1 MANSRLEEL
10 RRRAQE
16 RIQQV
21 RESMEREMGGPEPP
35 PIYRTP
41 AEPDPVEETRP
52 SRPSQQSL
60 EGPSLEGPSLEGPGL
75 EVPQPRREEPAP
87 RPERPRAEPRPSRAE
102 ARAQPQRSSPPAQTR
117 AQQAAMPRAHH
128 PARGRSTAAMVLGHG
143 NLRRAILAQEILGK
157 PLSLRPPREME
168 DL

>member
-41 AEPDPVEETRP
+41 AEPEEETRP

-60 EGPSLEGPSLEGPGL
+60 EGPSLEGPGL
-75 EVPQPRREEPAP
+75 EVPQPRRQEPAP
-87 RPERPRAEPRPSRAE
+87 QPERPRAEAP
-102 ARAQPQRSSPPAQTR
+102 AQPQRSVAPAQSR
-117 AQQAAMPRAHH
+117 ASQAAMPRAHH
-128 PARGRSTAAMVLGHG
+128 PAKGRSTAAMVLGHG

>member
-41 AEPDPVEETRP
+41 AESEPVEETRQ

-75 EVPQPRREEPAP
+75 EVPQPRRQEPAP
-87 RPERPRAEPRPSRAE
+87 QPERPRAEAPAQAQRSVAPAQSRA
-102 ARAQPQRSSPPAQTR
+102 S
-117 AQQAAMPRAHH
+117 QAAMPRAHH
-128 PARGRSTAAMVLGHG
+128 PAKGRSTAAMVLGHG